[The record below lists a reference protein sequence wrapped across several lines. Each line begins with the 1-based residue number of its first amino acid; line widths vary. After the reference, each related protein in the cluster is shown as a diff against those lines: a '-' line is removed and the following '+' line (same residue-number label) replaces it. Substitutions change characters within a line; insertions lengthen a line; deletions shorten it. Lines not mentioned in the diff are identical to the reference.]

1 MSILSTVGS
10 TLTAVIGWVGQVVTS
25 LLSAG
30 DGQGVGQG
38 DLYPLLGLFTIGIA
52 ISILL
57 LSFRAIRKLSYGA

>member
-1 MSILSTVGS
+1 MSILSTIGT

-38 DLYPLLGLFTIGIA
+38 ALNPLLGLFTIGIA
-52 ISILL
+52 VSVLL
-57 LSFRAIRKLSYGA
+57 LAFKAIRKLSWGA